1 MIKEAIIII
10 THYEQLQ
17 LNTVS
22 IQGVKQFYCEQL
34 QFPIILETKDEIC
47 FQPTENFKLSFKEVV
62 EPIAPAHFAFEVP
75 LSEFENVV
83 NLIKSK
89 GIALLKWSDGRF
101 IDDFETGKNVY
112 FRDGDG
118 NLLEII
124 THHYVR
130 EGILSPAGDLKLLY
144 LREIG
149 FPADSVKEFREFFV
163 DIFELRLDKVRDDF
177 TFAIG
182 GTSHMVIP
190 SKKRRWIPIE
200 MVALPPTMNV
210 IFGVSSTDFVSRVS
224 KKLSEKGVPLFMR
237 DDHLNFKFK
246 EYNIILKVTNFYP
259 EIPALLNLPYSI

>member
-1 MIKEAIIII
+1 MI

-17 LNTVS
+17 FNTVS
-22 IQGVKQFYCEQL
+22 IQGVKQFYSEQM
-34 QFPIILETKDEIC
+34 QFPILLETKDEIC
-47 FQPTENFKLSFKEVV
+47 FQPTENFKLSFKEAM

-75 LSEFENVV
+75 LSEFDNVV
-83 NLIKSK
+83 NLLKSK
-89 GIALLKWSDGRF
+89 GIALLKWSDGRY

-130 EGILSPAGDLKLLY
+130 EGILTPAGDLKLLY

-163 DIFELRLDKVRDDF
+163 DIFELKLDKVRDDF

-182 GTSHMVIP
+182 GTSHMVIS
-190 SKKRRWIPIE
+190 SKKRKWIPIE

-210 IFGVSSTDFVSRVS
+210 IFGVSSTDFVRKVS
-224 KKLSEKGVPLFMR
+224 KKLTEKGMPFCMR
-237 DDHLNFKFK
+237 DGHLNFNFK
-246 EYNIILKVTNFYP
+246 EYNITLKVTNFHP
-259 EIPALLNLPYSI
+259 GIPALLNLPYST

>member
-1 MIKEAIIII
+1 M
-10 THYEQLQ
+10 
-17 LNTVS
+17 
-22 IQGVKQFYCEQL
+22 
-34 QFPIILETKDEIC
+34 QFPIIFETKDEIC
-47 FQPTENFKLSFKEVV
+47 FQPIENFKISFKEAM
-62 EPIAPAHFAFEVP
+62 EPIAAAHFAFEVP

-83 NLIKSK
+83 NLLKSK
-89 GIALLKWSDGRF
+89 GIQLLKWSDGRY
-101 IDDFETGKNVY
+101 IDNFETGKNVY

-124 THHYVR
+124 THHYVK
-130 EGILSPAGDLKLLY
+130 EGILSPAGDFKLLY

-190 SKKRRWIPIE
+190 SKKRKWIPIE

-210 IFGVSSTDFVSRVS
+210 IFGVSSTDFVSKVS
-224 KKLSEKGVPLFMR
+224 KKLTEKGVPFLRR
-237 DDHLNFKFK
+237 DGHLHFNFK
-246 EYNIILKVTNFYP
+246 EYNISLKVTSFNP
-259 EIPALLNLPYSI
+259 EIPALLNLP